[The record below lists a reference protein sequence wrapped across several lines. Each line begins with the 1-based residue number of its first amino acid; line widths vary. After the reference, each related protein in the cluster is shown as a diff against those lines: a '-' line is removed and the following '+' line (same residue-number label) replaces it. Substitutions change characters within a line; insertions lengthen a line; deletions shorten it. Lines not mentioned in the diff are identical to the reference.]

1 VSCLLKLV
9 IVSFDVQKLFH
20 LFQLSLSLLVLFLRQ
35 LNSHSEHNCPYLY
48 LPVFSLGF
56 FVVFSSLRSYIKI
69 FHPLWLDF
77 CHRQELKRTSLMLLH
92 INNHCFGKLFFMNIF
107 KIVIVSL

>member
-9 IVSFDVQKLFH
+9 IVSFDVQSFFIYFNSLCHFLF
-20 LFQLSLSLLVLFLRQ
+20 LFLRQ

-56 FVVFSSLRSYIKI
+56 FVVVSSLRSYIKI
-69 FHPLWLDF
+69 FDPL
-77 CHRQELKRTSLMLLH
+77 
-92 INNHCFGKLFFMNIF
+92 
-107 KIVIVSL
+107 